1 MEKGVVVVNLLLVI
15 LILPC
20 LSIGYRGFSVVFV
33 FGKIQQILKMLQ
45 FYPVL
50 CGFASLLALV
60 AVVLFV
66 FVS

>member
-1 MEKGVVVVNLLLVI
+1 MEKGVVAVNLLLV
-15 LILPC
+15 ILPC

-33 FGKIQQILKMLQ
+33 FGKIQQILKILQ
-45 FYPVL
+45 FYPAL